1 MTDKL
6 LNIGPKSYAWLKQV
20 GIRTSEDLKRLGA
33 MEVFMKVKKAGF
45 RPSLNLLYALAGAEQ
60 ERHWNTLT
68 TEEKNALV
76 TEASARDAAIKE
88 AKKMIM
94 PARDVTP
101 PREESPEPEA
111 FLAEPALFDDPAG
124 DGGGAGEAAESSTPD

>member
-20 GIRTSEDLKRLGA
+20 GIRTPEDLKRLGA
-33 MEVFMKVKKAGF
+33 MEAFMKVKKAGF

-60 ERHWNTLT
+60 ERHWNTLSA
-68 TEEKNALV
+68 EEKNALV
-76 TEASARDAAIKE
+76 VEANARDAAIKE
-88 AKKMIM
+88 AKKMIT

-101 PREESPEPEA
+101 PREASSEPDASMPEPT
-111 FLAEPALFDDPAG
+111 LFDDPSA
-124 DGGGAGEAAESSTPD
+124 GGAEPAEPAQE